1 MSCERYAQA
10 IADHACGSDLAP
22 AAAAH
27 LDSCMRCA
35 AAFEVQR
42 RALEDLDAE
51 LQRAVAIDPSP
62 AFAPAV
68 RAGID
73 GASPGGYQLAWL
85 AAPLGI
91 GAALAI
97 AVLLG
102 APGDRPA
109 APVTSSTPVAGPPP
123 ATFTR
128 ATPAHS
134 APAPAPVRAPAVPMS
149 ERAIVEPRR
158 RSPVQSPS
166 AGHEVIVPPDQARA
180 LARYMALVRRGG
192 IDAAALVQPPAEL
205 QAPADL
211 VVDPLTVAP
220 IGTARPETLTAA
232 ADGGTQKE

>member
-1 MSCERYAQA
+1 MSCEHYAQA
-10 IADHACGSDLAP
+10 IEDHACGADLAA

-27 LDSCMRCA
+27 LDSCVRCA

-42 RALEDLDAE
+42 RALEDLEAE

-62 AFAPAV
+62 AFAPGV

-73 GASPGGYQLAWL
+73 SASSAGYRLAWL

-102 APGDRPA
+102 APGNRPA
-109 APVTSSTPVAGPPP
+109 ELAG
-123 ATFTR
+123 TR
-128 ATPAHS
+128 K
-134 APAPAPVRAPAVPMS
+134 PAPPSSPSTIARNSPSSPTVAPAV
-149 ERAIVEPRR
+149 AIGVRQAAADTRR
-158 RSPVQSPS
+158 RSRAIPRP
-166 AGHEVIVPPDQARA
+166 AEPEIIVPPGQARA
-180 LARYMALVRRGG
+180 LARYMALVRRGT
-192 IDAAALVQPPAEL
+192 IDAAVLIQPPAEL

-220 IGTARPETLTAA
+220 IGAGRTETITPA

>member
-10 IADHACGSDLAP
+10 IEDHACGADLAA

-35 AAFEVQR
+35 AAFEAQR

-51 LQRAVAIDPSP
+51 LQRGVAIDPSP
-62 AFAPAV
+62 AFAPGV

-73 GASPGGYQLAWL
+73 RASSAGYRLAWL
-85 AAPLGI
+85 AAPLAV
-91 GAALAI
+91 GAAIAI
-97 AVLLG
+97 AVLVG

-109 APVTSSTPVAGPPP
+109 AP
-123 ATFTR
+123 
-128 ATPAHS
+128 ATPPKP
-134 APAPAPVRAPAVPMS
+134 APAPASSTVARATPDPTATVPAVPVA
-149 ERAIVEPRR
+149 EGAATDRRR
-158 RSPVQSPS
+158 RSRAIPRP
-166 AGHEVIVPPDQARA
+166 AEPEIIVPPDQARA
-180 LARYMALVRRGG
+180 LARYMALVRRGT
-192 IDAAALVQPPAEL
+192 IDAAVLMQPPAEL

-220 IGTARPETLTAA
+220 IGAERTETITPA